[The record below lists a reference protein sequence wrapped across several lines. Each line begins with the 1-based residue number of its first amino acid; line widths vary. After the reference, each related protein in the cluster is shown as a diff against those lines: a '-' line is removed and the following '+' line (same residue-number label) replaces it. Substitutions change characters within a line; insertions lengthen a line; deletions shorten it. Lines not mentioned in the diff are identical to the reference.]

1 MFAAHTLDSAP
12 PASQPALRAITEEF
26 GGLPDAAARL
36 AHSPELLNGFLALNE
51 SFEGSTLDPLS
62 QETVAMTVSVRNRC
76 HICIGIHTARLRKLP
91 APPEVVTALRE
102 AGPLPDPR
110 LEALRAFTLD
120 VMATAGDVEDA
131 TLKALLSHGYTERNA
146 LEVVLGIGT
155 FTLSTLANRLTK
167 AV

>member
-1 MFAAHTLDSAP
+1 MFTAHTLDSAP
-12 PASQPALRAITEEF
+12 PASQPALRAIAEEF
-26 GGLPDAAARL
+26 GVLPDAAARL
-36 AHSPELLNGFLALNE
+36 AHSPELLNGFLALSE

-62 QETVAMTVSVRNRC
+62 QETVAMAVSVRNQC

-91 APPEVVTALRE
+91 APPEMVSALRE
-102 AGPLPDPR
+102 ARPLPDPR

-120 VMATAGDVEDA
+120 VMATAGAVEDT

-155 FTLSTLANRLTK
+155 FTLTTLANRLTG
-167 AV
+167 AA

>member
-102 AGPLPDPR
+102 AGPLLDPR